1 MKLSELEYSIPDGW
15 FKTFGQML
23 VDEVN
28 EVDPT
33 TRVIEAKEKFGSLR
47 IYFDNSGDYYKV
59 DKIIEKYSVLSENIC
74 AICGK
79 PDVHMTDVGWVYP
92 LCEDCYKKTY
102 RHTDKPY
109 PTGEGGRMVDS
120 YKVYKWVNGSL
131 TKIEIDISDTTNKI
145 REKWRAE
152 HDSN

>member
-47 IYFDNSGDYYKV
+47 IYFDSSGGYYKV

-109 PTGEGGRMVDS
+109 PTGECGRMVDS

-131 TKIEIDISDTTNKI
+131 TKIEIDISDTANKI